1 MRYGTC
7 KILFNTRDSASD
19 NFLKF
24 RNPNLFRKS
33 KVQVRSYVQNWH
45 EFSYVSQCKLITDND
60 NLITFQ
66 PLRTDILSSIILRRS
81 FSRCLFVNM
90 SVHSKNPL
98 KLLLRKKI
106 KSTLSNLCDSIKHDQ
121 SSTVAEKVI
130 FLKKTRLIQSMKFKT
145 ENITLSHK
153 ILSSDVFK
161 KAQRIG
167 IYLSLSNEIS
177 TESILQEAL
186 QQKKEVSTLN
196 GGSHQ

>member
-1 MRYGTC
+1 
-7 KILFNTRDSASD
+7 
-19 NFLKF
+19 
-24 RNPNLFRKS
+24 
-33 KVQVRSYVQNWH
+33 
-45 EFSYVSQCKLITDND
+45 
-60 NLITFQ
+60 
-66 PLRTDILSSIILRRS
+66 
-81 FSRCLFVNM
+81 
-90 SVHSKNPL
+90 
-98 KLLLRKKI
+98 
-106 KSTLSNLCDSIKHDQ
+106 
-121 SSTVAEKVI
+121 
-130 FLKKTRLIQSMKFKT
+130 MKFKT